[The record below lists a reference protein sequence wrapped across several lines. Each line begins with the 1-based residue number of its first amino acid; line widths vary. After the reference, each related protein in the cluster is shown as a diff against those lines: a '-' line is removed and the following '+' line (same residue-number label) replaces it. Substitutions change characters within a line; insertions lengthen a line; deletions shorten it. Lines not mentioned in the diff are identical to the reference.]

1 MLASCTAYSITPSS
15 MHGREDGE
23 WEKDLTMKML
33 LLLLLKSQSCCCW
46 CWKVRVVVII
56 VAVVE
61 KSELPYNEVKIK
73 ALPYC
78 INSMCWLEISFK
90 NFRFQFI
97 ELNWQHQIVN
107 LQYYQIEW
115 GFVFPN
121 LDKNFLGEISQF
133 CFQCVV
139 AREISCLPLYFG
151 FCCFSPPPWLSAN
164 I

>member
-33 LLLLLKSQSCCCW
+33 LLLLKSQSCCCW
-46 CWKVRVVVII
+46 CWKVKVVVII
-56 VAVVE
+56 VAVIAVVE
-61 KSELPYNEVKIK
+61 KPELPYNEVKIK

-97 ELNWQHQIVN
+97 DLNWQHQMVN

-133 CFQCVV
+133 C
-139 AREISCLPLYFG
+139 L
-151 FCCFSPPPWLSAN
+151 
-164 I
+164 